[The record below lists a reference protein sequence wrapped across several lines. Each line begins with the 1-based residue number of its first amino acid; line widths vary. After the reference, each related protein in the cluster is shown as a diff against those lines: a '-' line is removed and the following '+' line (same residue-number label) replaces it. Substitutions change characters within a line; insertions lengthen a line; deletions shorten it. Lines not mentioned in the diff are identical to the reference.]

1 MLEAEIKPNQISECT
16 GLWMNIMSTENPVAL
31 IFPKKQFESVL
42 NTSYC
47 LYFWILEWNLIACQ
61 GQKFKID
68 DVMVSSTLSFF
79 DIHSLS
85 RLKTVSGLFVQFI
98 VHWSEVGWVV
108 CRTTIKFF
116 LLYLSPSLSSSLPSP
131 KCVLSFYCYSM
142 KPFVLGNPSYV
153 VVLCFPKFNL
163 SG

>member
-42 NTSYC
+42 NTSYF

-108 CRTTIKFF
+108 CRTTIVF
-116 LLYLSPSLSSSLPSP
+116 LVVSKSITVIFSPLSKMCALLLLLQHEAFCTGKSQLCCSAVLP
-131 KCVLSFYCYSM
+131 
-142 KPFVLGNPSYV
+142 
-153 VVLCFPKFNL
+153 
-163 SG
+163 